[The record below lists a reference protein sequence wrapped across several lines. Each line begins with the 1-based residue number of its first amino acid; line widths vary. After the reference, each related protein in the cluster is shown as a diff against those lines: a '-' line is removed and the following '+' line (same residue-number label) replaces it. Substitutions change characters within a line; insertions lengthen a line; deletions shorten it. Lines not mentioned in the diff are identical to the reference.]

1 MRILIISLPRTG
13 SSSLLKKIAKDKN
26 LKPLFEPFDG
36 SNRVT
41 YNDNEDNIV
50 VKTIIS
56 HHSNNLELLKKFDD
70 VILLTRRNVEECIE
84 SHSYQTYYSKT
95 KKYNSNNPYV
105 YEEVPSNVFE
115 ECRKDIIKWNIELE
129 ELSTITGIPI
139 TYYEDLF
146 NPNGENRLRINK
158 KRTIL

>member
-1 MRILIISLPRTG
+1 MRVLIISLPRTG

-56 HHSNNLELLKKFDD
+56 HHPDNLELLKKFDD
-70 VILLTRRNVEECIE
+70 VILLTRRNVKECIE
-84 SHSYQTYYSKT
+84 SHSYQTYYSKA
-95 KKYNSNNPYV
+95 KNYNSNNPYV
-105 YEEVPSNVFE
+105 YEEVPKSVFE
-115 ECRKDIIKWNIELE
+115 ECKNDIIIWNE
-129 ELSTITGIPI
+129 ELKKISEITGIPI

-146 NPNGENRLRINK
+146 NPNDKNRLRINK
-158 KRTIL
+158 KRSIL